1 MSRTAPAAVV
11 AATVVALALAL
22 TPAPKERTYV
32 GAPACKLC
40 HKAEL
45 QGRQFVIWEGGPHA
59 KSFTSLSTPRAAE
72 IGKELGVADPRTNA
86 QCLGCHAPLAAK
98 VPDLKEEGVTCEV
111 CHGPGSAYRK
121 LSVMQD
127 RAKAVEN
134 GLVLYGDASA
144 IQAHCLACH
153 QSAHG
158 LAFDFA
164 KAWDAVKHP
173 IPGR

>member
-1 MSRTAPAAVV
+1 MSPTPGRTP
-11 AATVVALALAL
+11 
-22 TPAPKERTYV
+22 
-32 GAPACKLC
+32 
-40 HKAEL
+40 
-45 QGRQFVIWEGGPHA
+45 
-59 KSFTSLSTPRAAE
+59 
-72 IGKELGVADPRTNA
+72 

-98 VPDLKEEGVTCEV
+98 APDLKEEGVTCEV

-144 IQAHCLACH
+144 IQAQCLACH

-158 LAFDFA
+158 LAFDFK

-173 IPGR
+173 IPGK